1 MFEAKGLVMVIRN
14 GLKFNEAEFDF
25 NIIDVVVVDIV
36 FDELGLIPLRLF

>member
-1 MFEAKGLVMVIRN
+1 MVIRN